1 MLCEGRP
8 PVDAQSATVEDLEEE
23 ANWIQDNLHAVPDR
37 HEPGKA
43 PGARSERLWKA
54 DIKQMRRSCAGARRA
69 YKGGRTS
76 FDEYLE
82 WGTTTTV
89 TSGRLSD

>member
-1 MLCEGRP
+1 MGEASEYWHMLCEGRP
-8 PVDAQSATVEDLEEE
+8 PVDAQSAMVEELEEE
-23 ANWIQDNLHAVPDR
+23 GNWIQDNLHVVLDR

-43 PGARSERLWKA
+43 PSARSERLWTA
-54 DIKQMRRSCAGARRA
+54 DIKLMRPSCAGARRA

-82 WGTTTTV
+82 
-89 TSGRLSD
+89 